1 MELNINEFEALVSLL
16 EDPDR
21 DIYQQIKHKLISSGP
36 EAIPLLEKS
45 WEKSFDPL
53 QQSRIEQVIHTIQF
67 DQVKSELLIWKLS
80 NQDNLLEAL
89 LILCRY
95 QYPTLDE
102 QSVVNSLA
110 ELRRDCWF
118 GLFNEMTPIEKVKL
132 LNNIIFKDFGLS
144 GNTSNYHDPQNSYI
158 HRVLETKKG
167 NPISLA
173 CIYSLIAQKL
183 DIPIYGI
190 NLPRHFVLAYMNDD
204 ESDALF
210 YINTFNRGQIMQRKD
225 IQSFLTQLN
234 LPMDDEFIL
243 PCTNLSIIKRV
254 IRNLMT
260 SYEHLDKKNKKNE
273 MKKILRL
280 IDD

>member
-102 QSVVNSLA
+102 QSVVNTLA

-254 IRNLMT
+254 IRNLIT
-260 SYEHLDKKNKKNE
+260 SYEHLDNKSKKNE
-273 MKKILRL
+273 MKRILRL

>member
-1 MELNINEFEALVSLL
+1 MEMNINEFEALISLL

-21 DIYQQIKHKLISSGP
+21 DIYQQIKHKLVSSGP
-36 EAIPLLEKS
+36 EAIPLLEES

-67 DQVKSELLIWKLS
+67 DQVKSDLQIWKLS
-80 NQDNLLEAL
+80 NQNNLLEAL
-89 LILCRY
+89 LILSRY

-102 QSVVNSLA
+102 QYVLNTLS

-118 GLFNEMTPIEKVKL
+118 GLFYEMTPIEKVKL
-132 LNNIIFKDFGLS
+132 LNNIIFRDFGLS

-183 DIPIYGI
+183 DIPIYGV
-190 NLPRHFVLAYMNDD
+190 NLPRHFVLAYMNED
-204 ESDALF
+204 ESNVLF
-210 YINTFNRGQIMQRKD
+210 YINVFNRGQIMQRND
-225 IQSFLTQLN
+225 IESFLKQLN
-234 LPMDDEFIL
+234 LPMAEEFTL
-243 PCTNLSIIKRV
+243 PCSHLSIIKRV
-254 IRNLMT
+254 IRNLIT
-260 SYEHLDKKNKKNE
+260 SYGHLDKKRKKNE
-273 MKKILRL
+273 MKKLLYL